1 MATDAPMATPTD
13 ILTLSQWFSPAF
25 PVGAFAYSHGLEWA
39 IDQGQVRAAHDAQE
53 WLDTVLHHG
62 AVWNDT
68 LLLAAAYRAETDDAL
83 TLIDA
88 TCRALAASRERLMEA
103 DLQGQ
108 AFCAT
113 VTEIWPIELTDLT
126 YPVAV
131 GRAARLMELPLELT
145 AQMYVQAFASNLA
158 AAATRLIPLG
168 QTDGQRIVQ
177 HLTPTCRDLAARA
190 VQADADDLRACS
202 FVTDIAAMNHETQY
216 SRIFRT

>member
-1 MATDAPMATPTD
+1 MATPIE

-39 IDQGQVRAAHDAQE
+39 IDQGQVRTAKDAQE

-68 LLLAAAYRAETDDAL
+68 VLLSAAYRAETDQAV
-83 TLIDA
+83 TMIDA
-88 TCRALAASRERLMEA
+88 TCRALAASRERVMEA
-103 DLQGQ
+103 DLQGK

-113 VTEIWPIELTDLT
+113 VTEVWQIALDDLT

-131 GRAARLMELPLELT
+131 GRAARLLDLPLELT
-145 AQMYVQAFASNLA
+145 AQMYVQAFVSNLVSA
-158 AAATRLIPLG
+158 AVRLVPLG
-168 QTDGQRIVQ
+168 QTQGQRIVQ
-177 HLTPTCRDLAARA
+177 QLTRDCRDVAARA

-202 FVTDIAAMNHETQY
+202 FVTDIAAMKHETQH
-216 SRIFRT
+216 SRMFRT